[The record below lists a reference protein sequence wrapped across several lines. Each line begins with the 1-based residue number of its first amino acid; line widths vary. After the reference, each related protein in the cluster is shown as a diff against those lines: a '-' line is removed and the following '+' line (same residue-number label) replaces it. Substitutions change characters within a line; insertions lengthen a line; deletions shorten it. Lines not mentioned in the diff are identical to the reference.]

1 MHEYYDQDEFL
12 LENEEYYTFDKN
24 KLFSLFLLIIILFFI
39 EIYNYNMI
47 NDTKVT
53 ICLCTLG
60 KRENKYIR
68 EFVDYYRNIGVDK
81 IILYDNNDEDDEK
94 FEDVISDDINFGF
107 VEIKNYR
114 GKNSIQIDS
123 INDCLKENIKKY
135 SWILVNDIDE
145 FLHVK
150 EGYLKKFLLLDR
162 LKKCNVIH
170 FNWRHHTDSN
180 QLYYKN
186 ESLFK
191 RFPEIKKR
199 YPETVKSMIRGEKG
213 KKYVKT
219 GNHHVLRYNY
229 SCCNAYGE
237 TYMENDFINGIQIKN
252 PDYKDYYFDHF
263 YTKSAEE
270 YIEKKNRGDCFFGK
284 DKRIDL
290 YAIEVYFAFNT
301 ITLEKIDFFEN
312 RTGLNLSNFREKLKN
327 E

>member
-1 MHEYYDQDEFL
+1 MISENLEQYESL
-12 LENEEYYTFDKN
+12 LENEQYYKYSKN
-24 KLFSLFLLIIILFFI
+24 KIYSLFLLITILFLT
-39 EIYNYNMI
+39 EQANGKI
-47 NDTKVT
+47 NDNTTT

-60 KRENKYIR
+60 KNENKYIN
-68 EFVDYYRNIGVDK
+68 EFVDYYRYIGVDK
-81 IILYDNNDEDDEK
+81 IILYDNNDENGEN
-94 FEDVISDDINFGF
+94 FEDVISDDINSGF

-114 GKNSIQIDS
+114 GRDSIQIDS
-123 INDCLKENIKKY
+123 INDCLEENFKKY
-135 SWILVNDIDE
+135 TWILVNDIDE
-145 FLHVK
+145 FLHLK
-150 EGYLKKFLLLDR
+150 EGNIKKFVSLDR

-170 FNWRHHTDSN
+170 FNWKHHTDSN

-213 KKYVKT
+213 KKFIKIF
-219 GNHHVLRYNY
+219 NHHILRYNY
-229 SCCNAYGE
+229 TCCNAYGE
-237 TYMENDFINGIQIKN
+237 TYVSTDFVHGIQIKN

-290 YAIEVYFAFNT
+290 YALELYFGFNN
-301 ITLEKIDFFEN
+301 ITLEKIEFFEN
-312 RTGLNLSNFREKLKN
+312 RTGLNLSKFRQMIKN
-327 E
+327 